1 MIDLTFICDKKKRKN
16 QRKHT
21 FTRKRMW
28 RTHLENMLVMTSSM
42 VLEIFLFCFY
52 WFFNFQCP
60 RQACWK
66 IWEEMFTL
74 FFYYSFLFLRRRRR
88 SGAGGVS
95 ATLNRS
101 ERIKK
106 LFSFLRRFV
115 TIFFSLQG
123 WFIFG
128 SCGTFTSL
136 CAHVSTWWI
145 MVELYIYIYSEQQ
158 QQHQQNN
165 M

>member
-1 MIDLTFICDKKKRKN
+1 M
-16 QRKHT
+16 
-21 FTRKRMW
+21 TRKKEKIRENTPSRGRECGELTWKTCSSWLLRWFW
-28 RTHLENMLVMTSSM
+28 R
-42 VLEIFLFCFY
+42 FFFCFY